1 MFSTFS
7 YLRSLCGLFEAT
19 REEADGR
26 FRLIWFAVR
35 TSSVELDRSCR
46 GMDILTLVIVMGQ
59 GVADIVVFGKPLSS
73 DHKAFTNPQAS
84 LKLSMSPYQYRV

>member
-7 YLRSLCGLFEAT
+7 CLRSLCGLFEAT

-59 GVADIVVFGKPLSS
+59 GVADIVVFGKSVLLIES
-73 DHKAFTNPQAS
+73 H
-84 LKLSMSPYQYRV
+84 